1 MKNNKLGAYSFVHS
15 VGVVVYTAIVV
26 LIMNNGEKLF
36 GKQMNYLGAL
46 AMLLLFVLSA
56 TIVGLLVLGKPVL
69 LYMDGKKKEAIKLL
83 LMTIMWLLI
92 FTLIIFIILLLVK

>member
-1 MKNNKLGAYSFVHS
+1 MKNNKLLSWSFVHS
-15 VGVVVYTAIVV
+15 VGVLVYTALVV
-26 LIMNNGEKLF
+26 LILSNGEKLF

-69 LYMDGKKKEAIKLL
+69 LYMDGKKKEAIRLL
-83 LMTIMWLLI
+83 LMTIVWLLI
-92 FTLIIFIILLLVK
+92 FTLIIFIILLVIK